1 MEISVTEVSPRDGLQ
16 SITNLV
22 STADKIEL
30 ARRAA
35 AAGIRRIEATS
46 FVSPRAIPQM
56 ADAEDVLAGLADLN
70 DVTLEA
76 LVPNLRGAERA
87 ALTPV
92 HDWVCFISA
101 TESHSQANTNCSV
114 DEALARIEPV
124 VALAKNCGRTPVA
137 AIACAFGCPFEG
149 VTPLEETIKL
159 VKVLAEMGIQR
170 IKFGDTIGTAIP
182 RQVATLAQKLT
193 ADNPEVDP
201 VLHLHNTRGLSLAN
215 VLAGLQAGITSFE
228 SSIGGTGG
236 CPFAPGASGNVATED
251 LIHFLHAEGHETGV
265 DLAQV
270 ISTGKWLEEQLGH
283 SLPAHLL
290 RVGPIGTLVSFNDVK
305 RAKG

>member
-1 MEISVTEVSPRDGLQ
+1 MKVSITEVSPRDGLQ
-16 SITNLV
+16 SIAVPV

-35 AAGIRRIEATS
+35 AAGIKRIEATS

-56 ADAEDVLAGLADLN
+56 SDAEDVLTGLASLE

-101 TESHSQANTNCSV
+101 TESHSEANANCSV
-114 DEALARIEPV
+114 DKALARIERV
-124 VALAKNCGRTPVA
+124 VALAQDCGRTPVA
-137 AIACAFGCPFEG
+137 AIACSFGCPFEG
-149 VTPLEETIKL
+149 VTSLEQTINL
-159 VKVLAEMGIQR
+159 VKILGAMGIQR
-170 IKFGDTIGTAIP
+170 IKFGDTIGTATP
-182 RQVATLAQKLT
+182 RQIAVLAEKLT
-193 ADNPEVDP
+193 EENLEVDP

-215 VLAGLQAGITSFE
+215 VFAGLQAGFTSFE

-270 ISTGKWLEEQLGH
+270 IGAGKWLEERLGH

-290 RVGPIGTLVSFNDVK
+290 RVGPIGTIVSLDSVK